1 MVPAEG
7 LLGVTR
13 LALPLTLRGR
23 PKGRSPP
30 SLPAGVVEPA
40 CLSVGVPIVGAWLH
54 EPARGLQYHYDSIGP

>member
-7 LLGVTR
+7 LLGATR

-30 SLPAGVVEPA
+30 SLRAGVVEPA
-40 CLSVGVPIVGAWLH
+40 CLSVGGSNCRRMA
-54 EPARGLQYHYDSIGP
+54 ARARPWFAVSL